1 MTWGGGC
8 VIAEYRKTLRRIRG
22 TSLIKG
28 DIIFPRPRADL
39 RTDDSPDSE
48 QMKPAERQL
57 GGDTLGDTLRA
68 WSKSKTGEG

>member
-1 MTWGGGC
+1 MTWGGGAVGEC
-8 VIAEYRKTLRRIRG
+8 RKTLRHIRA
-22 TSLIKG
+22 TSLRKG
-28 DIIFPRPRADL
+28 GIIFPRPRADL

-57 GGDTLGDTLRA
+57 GGDTLRA

>member
-1 MTWGGGC
+1 MSKNPP
-8 VIAEYRKTLRRIRG
+8 ALRA
-22 TSLIKG
+22 TSLMKG
-28 DIIFPRPRADL
+28 GIIFPRPRADL

-57 GGDTLGDTLRA
+57 GGDTLRA